1 MLRFKDKSEGKYNSR
16 KNVKKLTKRSQKFS
30 RNGLRGSS
38 SSKGLSPIWI
48 NPGKGIGSKELSS
61 YPIQS
66 LNRGAKSTEKYFKI
80 YSAEKP
86 CTEKHS
92 HQKATISSTINLHS
106 K

>member
-38 SSKGLSPIWI
+38 SSKGLSPIRI
-48 NPGKGIGSKELSS
+48 NPGKGIGSKGLSS

-80 YSAEKP
+80 YSAEK
-86 CTEKHS
+86 TMY
-92 HQKATISSTINLHS
+92 
-106 K
+106 